1 MPKSRDLFDDTTMTF
16 GEHLEAL
23 RMHLFKAILGLVV
36 ALVITLMYGN
46 WFVDLIRRPIDA
58 ALTRNKLFNQEE
70 VTSFWGQVTDRFK
83 KSPTSE
89 AKAAPVTPEKENLPN
104 ATPDQRTIL
113 VHVKPSEL

>member
-36 ALVITLMYGN
+36 ALIMTLDYGN

-70 VTSFWGQVTDRFK
+70 VAGFWGQVNGWFK
-83 KSPTSE
+83 KSPTSD
-89 AKAAPVTPEKENLPN
+89 ANAAPANAGKEKVPGRPPIRRRFWS
-104 ATPDQRTIL
+104 T
-113 VHVKPSEL
+113 